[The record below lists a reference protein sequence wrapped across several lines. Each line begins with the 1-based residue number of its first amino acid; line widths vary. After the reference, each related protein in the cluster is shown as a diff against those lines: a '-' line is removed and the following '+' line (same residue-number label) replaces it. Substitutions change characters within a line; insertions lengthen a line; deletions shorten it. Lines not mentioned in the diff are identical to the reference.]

1 MLYRVR
7 WQGYRASA
15 DTWEPIEHFED
26 RAVVDEY
33 LRALPRDN
41 AEPVGH
47 ALDGLQG
54 PTPPCS
60 DVLVGKVESCDVLA
74 NNTNE
79 ASISNICDADDLA
92 REQSEYKMSPA
103 ASAEDT
109 PMAAYEMARLERIQQ
124 NQAKL
129 AALGLGMAPLIL
141 PSTPSKRNHKNTG
154 VVSIVCRG
162 DDKTCLES
170 DLRRS
175 FRLAAEQ
182 RTYKVQG
189 TESSR
194 GPSRSLAR
202 QSTPPALRSKSFAK
216 VSRAHKEDQLL
227 LCRSCH
233 KSFLSPLGLYYHQA
247 HRVCLKQAQF
257 VLDSVHDSA
266 RTPSEGSGTGL
277 SCHACWKHFLSEL
290 GLRYHVQH
298 NVCQRYVSMA
308 NASWF
313 RRTSSADAPIKV

>member
-1 MLYRVR
+1 
-7 WQGYRASA
+7 
-15 DTWEPIEHFED
+15 
-26 RAVVDEY
+26 
-33 LRALPRDN
+33 
-41 AEPVGH
+41 
-47 ALDGLQG
+47 
-54 PTPPCS
+54 
-60 DVLVGKVESCDVLA
+60 
-74 NNTNE
+74 
-79 ASISNICDADDLA
+79 
-92 REQSEYKMSPA
+92 MSPA

-109 PMAAYEMARLERIQQ
+109 PMAAYEMARLERIRQ

-141 PSTPSKRNHKNTG
+141 PSTASEAKRNHKNTEN
-154 VVSIVCRG
+154 
-162 DDKTCLES
+162 TES

-189 TESSR
+189 TGSSR

-202 QSTPPALRSKSFAK
+202 QSTPQALCSKSFAK

-313 RRTSSADAPIKV
+313 RRTSSADAEAPIKV